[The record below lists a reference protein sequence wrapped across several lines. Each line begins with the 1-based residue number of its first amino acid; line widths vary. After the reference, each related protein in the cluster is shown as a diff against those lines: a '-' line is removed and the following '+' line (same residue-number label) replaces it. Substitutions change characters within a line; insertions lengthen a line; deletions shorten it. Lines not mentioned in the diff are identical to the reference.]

1 MAHIP
6 GATYT
11 DMGWEVYP
19 DGFHACLARVAR
31 DYAPPAIY
39 VTENGA
45 AFGDVRLHDGSV
57 LDPEREAYLA
67 GHLDAVARAIADG
80 VPIRGYYVWSLLDN
94 FEWSHGYGKRFGIV
108 YVDYATLERV
118 PKSSYYWYRDFA
130 AARREEAHMARIG
143 LMLYTV
149 RGECARD
156 VRADAARGRQR
167 WATRA
172 SSSSTSTATSRT
184 RSPSWLADTGL
195 VACGRHASLEAIE
208 SELPALAAEAAH
220 ARLAAA
226 RRQLG
231 RSVASSAPDLVGR
244 LTAAAAAAA
253 AHRARARLPQPRR
266 RGEAA

>member
-1 MAHIP
+1 MPYAPPVQDGDLEAIAAPVDFLGVNYYFRILAEPVAPGQGFPGMAHIP

-11 DMGWEVYP
+11 DMGWEVNP

-67 GHLDAVARAIADG
+67 GHIDAVARAIADG

-130 AARREEAHMARIG
+130 AARREGH
-143 LMLYTV
+143 TWPV
-149 RGECARD
+149 
-156 VRADAARGRQR
+156 
-167 WATRA
+167 
-172 SSSSTSTATSRT
+172 
-184 RSPSWLADTGL
+184 
-195 VACGRHASLEAIE
+195 
-208 SELPALAAEAAH
+208 
-220 ARLAAA
+220 
-226 RRQLG
+226 
-231 RSVASSAPDLVGR
+231 SA
-244 LTAAAAAAA
+244 
-253 AHRARARLPQPRR
+253 
-266 RGEAA
+266 